1 MNELVSRIVGKPW
14 PKGVSGNPSGL
25 PLRPAGS
32 RQTFSAGFL
41 DDLAKTW
48 RDKGRQ
54 TMEWTAENQPSTF
67 FAVCARL
74 IGPEVKLTIEQQLP
88 GNLSPADWNL
98 MMQILDAVK
107 SAKRMLLTGPQVRCL
122 SLYLAHLETVR
133 KRLVPRTVRLS
144 RVRRD
149 GHLPNQLGISPIILF
164 PTVERISHA

>member
-1 MNELVSRIVGKPW
+1 MNELVSRVAGKPW

-25 PLRPAGS
+25 PGRPAGS

-88 GNLSPADWNL
+88 GNLSPSDWADL
-98 MMQILDAVK
+98 RELLSAIQEVLPDAANRPPGEVFRYALAALRDCPEN
-107 SAKRMLLTGPQVRCL
+107 SHSSDSPLLAGT
-122 SLYLAHLETVR
+122 
-133 KRLVPRTVRLS
+133 
-144 RVRRD
+144 
-149 GHLPNQLGISPIILF
+149 
-164 PTVERISHA
+164 

>member
-1 MNELVSRIVGKPW
+1 MNELEQRVVGRPW

-25 PLRPAGS
+25 PGRPAGS

-98 MMQILDAVK
+98 LMQILDAVK
-107 SAKRMLLTGPQVRCL
+107 SAIPDAAKRPAGEVLEFVLGALRNCPEKCCFPDNL
-122 SLYLAHLETVR
+122 SAPPMRSERHASWIALNS
-133 KRLVPRTVRLS
+133 S
-144 RVRRD
+144 RR
-149 GHLPNQLGISPIILF
+149 IL
-164 PTVERISHA
+164 IL

>member
-1 MNELVSRIVGKPW
+1 MNELVSRVAGKPW
-14 PKGVSGNPSGL
+14 PTGVSGNPSGL
-25 PLRPAGS
+25 PGRPAGS

-107 SAKRMLLTGPQVRCL
+107 SAIPDAASRPAGEV
-122 SLYLAHLETVR
+122 LEFV
-133 KRLVPRTVRLS
+133 
-144 RVRRD
+144 
-149 GHLPNQLGISPIILF
+149 LGALRNCRGNASSSDSPLIQG
-164 PTVERISHA
+164 T

>member
-1 MNELVSRIVGKPW
+1 MNELVSRVVGKPW

-25 PLRPAGS
+25 PGRPAGF

-74 IGPEVKLTIEQQLP
+74 IGPEVKLTIEQSLP
-88 GNLSPADWNL
+88 GNLSPADWADL
-98 MMQILDAVK
+98 RELLSAIQEVLPDAANRPPGEVFRYALAVLRDCPENVC
-107 SAKRMLLTGPQVRCL
+107 SSDG
-122 SLYLAHLETVR
+122 SLIEDT
-133 KRLVPRTVRLS
+133 
-144 RVRRD
+144 
-149 GHLPNQLGISPIILF
+149 
-164 PTVERISHA
+164 

>member
-1 MNELVSRIVGKPW
+1 MNELVSRVVRKPW

-25 PLRPAGS
+25 PGRPAGS

-74 IGPEVKLTIEQQLP
+74 RPRGQTNNRAAAPRQSL
-88 GNLSPADWNL
+88 AD
-98 MMQILDAVK
+98 
-107 SAKRMLLTGPQVRCL
+107 R
-122 SLYLAHLETVR
+122 LE
-133 KRLVPRTVRLS
+133 S
-144 RVRRD
+144 RSGARGAGYR
-149 GHLPNQLGISPIILF
+149 
-164 PTVERISHA
+164 

>member
-1 MNELVSRIVGKPW
+1 MNELVSRVVGKPW

-25 PLRPAGS
+25 PGRPAGS

-88 GNLSPADWNL
+88 GNLSPSDWADL
-98 MMQILDAVK
+98 RELLSAIQEVLPDAANRPPGEVFRYALAALRDCPEN
-107 SAKRMLLTGPQVRCL
+107 SHSSDSPLLAGT
-122 SLYLAHLETVR
+122 
-133 KRLVPRTVRLS
+133 
-144 RVRRD
+144 
-149 GHLPNQLGISPIILF
+149 
-164 PTVERISHA
+164 

>member
-1 MNELVSRIVGKPW
+1 MNELVSRVVGKPW

-25 PLRPAGS
+25 PGRPAGS

-74 IGPEVKLTIEQQLP
+74 IGPEVKLTIEQSLP
-88 GNLSPADWNL
+88 GNLSPADWADL
-98 MMQILDAVK
+98 RELLSAIQEVLPDAANRPPGEVFRYALAALRDCPEN
-107 SAKRMLLTGPQVRCL
+107 SHSSDSPLLAGT
-122 SLYLAHLETVR
+122 
-133 KRLVPRTVRLS
+133 
-144 RVRRD
+144 
-149 GHLPNQLGISPIILF
+149 
-164 PTVERISHA
+164 